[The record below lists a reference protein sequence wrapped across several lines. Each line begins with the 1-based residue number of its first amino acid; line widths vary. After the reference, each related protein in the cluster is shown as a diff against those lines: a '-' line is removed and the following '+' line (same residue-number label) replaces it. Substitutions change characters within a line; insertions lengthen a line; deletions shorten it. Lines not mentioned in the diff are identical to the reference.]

1 MAVDVLFEV
10 WHATV
15 TNLDCVSVKEL
26 IITRNLGHFEPASK
40 VSGVSY
46 SQEN

>member
-15 TNLDCVSVKEL
+15 TNLDGVSVEDL
-26 IITRNLGHFEPASK
+26 MQHMLLGGFRVK
-40 VSGVSY
+40 
-46 SQEN
+46 